1 MDYEGVPYEE
11 LREGLACAIRKM
23 RGERGVSQERL
34 AEQAGVHRVY
44 MGDVENAKRNVGLEN
59 LTRIARA
66 LGVPLSR
73 LIAEAE
79 EEARK
84 RQG

>member
-1 MDYEGVPYEE
+1 MDREWVPYEE
-11 LREGLACAIRKM
+11 LRAGLARAIRRL
-23 RGERGVSQERL
+23 RGERGISQERL
-34 AEQAGVHRVY
+34 AALSGVHRVY

-59 LTRIARA
+59 LTGIARA

-79 EEARK
+79 EEALK